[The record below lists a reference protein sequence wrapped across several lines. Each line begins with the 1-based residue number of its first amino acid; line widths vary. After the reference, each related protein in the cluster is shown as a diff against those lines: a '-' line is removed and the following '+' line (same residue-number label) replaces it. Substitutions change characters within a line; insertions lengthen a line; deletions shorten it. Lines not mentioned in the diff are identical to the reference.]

1 MVVYKSGWL
10 MQYCCRV
17 LLTGVLC
24 MNAVVA
30 APVDVS
36 SIPFIQ
42 GAKGKVVLLDFWASW
57 CGPCR
62 KSFPWMNAMQ
72 KKYADRG
79 LTVIA
84 VNLDMDRQLA
94 TEFLQAVPA
103 QFYIEYDAGG
113 KLATQF
119 GVSAM
124 PTSFVL
130 DRTGRIV
137 KQHAGFREEQMAA
150 REAELVQLLKE

>member
-1 MVVYKSGWL
+1 MVIFKSRGS
-10 MQYCCRV
+10 MQCLWAA
-17 LLTGVLC
+17 LLTGILS
-24 MNAVVA
+24 MDAVVA

-36 SIPFIQ
+36 AISFIQ
-42 GAKGKVVLLDFWASW
+42 AARGKVVLLDFWASW
-57 CGPCR
+57 CAPCR

-72 KKYADRG
+72 QKYGDKG
-79 LTVIA
+79 FTVIA
-84 VNLDMDRQLA
+84 VNLDMDRHLA
-94 TEFLQAVPA
+94 AEFLQAVPA
-103 QFYIEYDAGG
+103 QFHVEYDTGG

-130 DRTGRIV
+130 DRNGRIV
-137 KQHAGFREEQMAA
+137 KQHAGFREEQMVS